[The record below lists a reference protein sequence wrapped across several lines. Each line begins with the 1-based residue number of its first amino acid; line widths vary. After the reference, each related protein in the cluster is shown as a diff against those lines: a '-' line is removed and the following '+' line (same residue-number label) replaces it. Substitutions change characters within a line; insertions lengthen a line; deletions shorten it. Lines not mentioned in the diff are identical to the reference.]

1 MNPIVQSHELHVA
14 VGVVRGAAGEVLIA
28 RRHDHLHQGGL
39 WEFPGGKVEA
49 GESTLEALDRELH
62 EELGIRVLRGEPLL
76 QVRHAYADRSVLL
89 DTFEVLEFSGT
100 PQGREGQPI
109 AWIAADD
116 LSSFEFPAA
125 NRPILTAARLPDRY
139 AILDN
144 PAEQELSDCLHK
156 LSASGVRLV
165 QLRAKALSDGAYRSL
180 ATAALKIAADL
191 GVSLLLNHD
200 PLLALELGAQ
210 GVHLDSARLC
220 SLEARPEGSNFWI
233 AASCHDHSELRKAE
247 ALGLDFAVLSPVCRT
262 PSHPQAIPLGWERF
276 RELVATVNIPVY
288 ALGGMNLDCLPK
300 ARQNGA
306 RGIAGIRGMVPGSSR

>member
-1 MNPIVQSHELHVA
+1 MNPVVQSHELHVA

-109 AWIAADD
+109 IWVAADD

-144 PAEQELSDCLHK
+144 PAEQDLSDCLHN
-156 LSASGVRLV
+156 LGASGVRVV

-200 PLLALELGAQ
+200 PQLALELGAQ
-210 GVHLDSARLC
+210 GVHLDSARLRR
-220 SLEARPEGSNFWI
+220 LDERPEGSHFWV
-233 AASCHDHSELRKAE
+233 AASCHNHSELQKAE

-262 PSHPQAIPLGWERF
+262 PSHSQAVPMGWERF

-306 RGIAGIRGMVPGSSR
+306 RGIAGIRGMVLGSLR

>member
-1 MNPIVQSHELHVA
+1 VNPVVQFHELHVA
-14 VGVVRGAAGEVLIA
+14 VGVVRGAAGAVLIA

-49 GESTLEALDRELH
+49 GESTLEALGRELY
-62 EELGIRVLRGEPLL
+62 EELGIRVLHGEPLL
-76 QVRHAYADRSVLL
+76 QVRHAYADRCVLL

-109 AWIAADD
+109 AWVAVND

-125 NRPILTAARLPDRY
+125 NRPIVTAARLPDRY

-144 PAEQELSDCLHK
+144 PTAQGLSDGLHK

-165 QLRAKALSDGAYRSL
+165 QLRAKALPQAEYRALASEALSIGAELGLSLILNCDPSL
-180 ATAALKIAADL
+180 AQ
-191 GVSLLLNHD
+191 
-200 PLLALELGAQ
+200 ELGAQ
-210 GVHLDSARLC
+210 GVHLDSARLRG
-220 SLEARPEGSNFWI
+220 LDERPEGGNFWV
-233 AASCHDHSELRKAE
+233 AASCHDHRELRKAE
-247 ALGLDFAVLSPVCRT
+247 ALGLDFAVLSPVRQT
-262 PSHPQAIPLGWERF
+262 PSHPHAIPMGWERF

-306 RGIAGIRGMVPGSSR
+306 RGIAGIRGMVPGSLR